1 MTEQQRENNLT
12 GPYLEWSL
20 IALISEYT
28 EVSSQIRDWELKYFR
43 KHFV

>member
-20 IALISEYT
+20 ITLISEYA
-28 EVSSQIRDWELKYFR
+28 EI
-43 KHFV
+43 

>member
-12 GPYLEWSL
+12 GLYLEWGL

-28 EVSSQIRDWELKYFR
+28 EVQQPDQRSGAEIL
-43 KHFV
+43 